1 MLFLGVFHNPNL
13 NTIFIRVDFL
23 DIYKLRIDE
32 TRRDETRRDE
42 TRRDETSFSTRYHV
56 VGQKKLYFFVRNTG
70 RADKDIG
77 GGL

>member
-23 DIYKLRIDE
+23 DVYKLQIDK
-32 TRRDETRRDE
+32 TN
-42 TRRDETSFSTRYHV
+42 FSTRYHV